1 MTSDTVRFE
10 GVVRHYDAQH
20 VIGPLD
26 LAVGPGHCAA
36 LVGPNGCGKS
46 TMLRI
51 AAGNEHPDDGTV
63 EVLGVAPTQNS
74 PAFRSRVFVLDEVSY
89 FPDLTVREHL
99 ELVAV
104 GHGHGDGT
112 PERVDDAL
120 ERCRL
125 ANHADLS
132 PRKLSR
138 GLQQLMS
145 IASMLLAPRLEL
157 LVLDEPERHLDTEAK
172 EWLAG
177 FLADRKAEGACLLL
191 ATHHRPFVDA
201 LADQVHEFD
210 ALGNT
215 FADTPEAAP
224 ADAPA
229 DAAGDDSAGS
239 AGNTAGDTRRD
250 DT

>member
-1 MTSDTVRFE
+1 MDQTTSDTVRFE

-63 EVLGVAPTQNS
+63 EVLGGAPAQNS

-104 GHGHGDGT
+104 GHGHGEGAPD
-112 PERVDDAL
+112 RVDDAL
-120 ERCRL
+120 EGCRL
-125 ANHADLS
+125 TNHADLS

-157 LVLDEPERHLDTEAK
+157 LVLDEPERHLDTKAK

-177 FLADRKAEGACLLL
+177 FLADRKAEGVCLLL
-191 ATHHRPFVDA
+191 ATHHRPFVEA
-201 LADQVHEFD
+201 LADQVHDFD
-210 ALGNT
+210 PSGDLG
-215 FADTPEAAP
+215 
-224 ADAPA
+224 
-229 DAAGDDSAGS
+229 
-239 AGNTAGDTRRD
+239 
-250 DT
+250 

>member
-1 MTSDTVRFE
+1 MDHTTNDTVRFE
-10 GVVRHYDAQH
+10 GVVRRYDAQH

-36 LVGPNGCGKS
+36 LVGANGCGKS

-51 AAGNEHPDDGTV
+51 AAGGEHPDDGTV
-63 EVLGVAPTQNS
+63 EVLGGAPTQNS
-74 PAFRSRVFVLDEVSY
+74 PAFRGRVFVLDEVSY

-104 GHGHGDGT
+104 GQGHGEAAPD
-112 PERVDDAL
+112 RVDDAL

-125 ANHADLS
+125 TNHADLN

-157 LVLDEPERHLDTEAK
+157 LVLDEPERHLDAKAK
-172 EWLAG
+172 EWLIR
-177 FLADRKAEGACLLL
+177 FLADRKAEGVCLLL
-191 ATHHRPFVDA
+191 ATHYRPFVDA
-201 LADQVHEFD
+201 LADQVHDFD
-210 ALGNT
+210 AL
-215 FADTPEAAP
+215 
-224 ADAPA
+224 ADARA
-229 DAAGDDSAGS
+229 DAS
-239 AGNTAGDTRRD
+239 
-250 DT
+250 

>member
-1 MTSDTVRFE
+1 MHQTTDDTVRFE
-10 GVVRHYDAQH
+10 GVIRRYDAQH

-26 LAVGPGHCAA
+26 LTAGPGRCAA

-46 TMLRI
+46 TMLRV
-51 AAGNEHPDDGTV
+51 AAGSEHPDEGTV
-63 EVLGVAPTQNS
+63 DVLGGAPAQNS

-104 GHGHGDGT
+104 GHGHGADA
-112 PERVDDAL
+112 PVRVDDAL

-125 ANHADLS
+125 TNHADLN

-145 IASMLLAPRLEL
+145 IAAMLLAPRLEL
-157 LVLDEPERHLDTEAK
+157 LLLDEPERHLDSKAK
-172 EWLAG
+172 EWLIG
-177 FLADRKAEGACLLL
+177 FLAERKAEGACLLL

-201 LADQVHEFD
+201 LADQVHDF
-210 ALGNT
+210 
-215 FADTPEAAP
+215 
-224 ADAPA
+224 
-229 DAAGDDSAGS
+229 GDEGWGAS
-239 AGNTAGDTRRD
+239 
-250 DT
+250 

>member
-1 MTSDTVRFE
+1 MDQTTNGTVRFQ

-26 LAVGPGHCAA
+26 LTVGPGHCAA

-51 AAGNEHPDDGTV
+51 AAGNEHPDEGTV
-63 EVLGVAPTQNS
+63 EVLGGAPTQNS

-104 GHGHGDGT
+104 GHGHGAHAPD
-112 PERVDDAL
+112 RVDDAL

-125 ANHADLS
+125 TNHADLN

-145 IASMLLAPRLEL
+145 IAAMLLAPRLEL

-172 EWLAG
+172 EWLIG
-177 FLADRKAEGACLLL
+177 FLAERKAEGVCLLL

-201 LADQVHEFD
+201 LADQVHDFGD
-210 ALGNT
+210 A
-215 FADTPEAAP
+215 
-224 ADAPA
+224 
-229 DAAGDDSAGS
+229 S
-239 AGNTAGDTRRD
+239 
-250 DT
+250 

>member
-1 MTSDTVRFE
+1 MDHTTNDTVRFE

-26 LAVGPGHCAA
+26 LAVGPGRCAA
-36 LVGPNGCGKS
+36 LVGANGCGKS

-51 AAGNEHPDDGTV
+51 AAGDEHPDDGTV
-63 EVLGVAPTQNS
+63 EVLGGAPTQNS

-104 GHGHGDGT
+104 GHGHGEAAPD
-112 PERVDDAL
+112 RVDDAL
-120 ERCRL
+120 GRCRL
-125 ANHADLS
+125 TNHADLN

-157 LVLDEPERHLDTEAK
+157 LVLDEPERHLDAKAK

-177 FLADRKAEGACLLL
+177 FLAERKAEGVCLLL
-191 ATHHRPFVDA
+191 ATHYRPFVDA
-201 LADQVHEFD
+201 LADQVHDFD
-210 ALGNT
+210 DLGG
-215 FADTPEAAP
+215 ARE
-224 ADAPA
+224 DAGRGPVG
-229 DAAGDDSAGS
+229 DAS
-239 AGNTAGDTRRD
+239 
-250 DT
+250 